1 MVPTVPFNDILKDI
15 RDRKKMEAE
24 LAKKNKEESCKRCGH
39 NMMAIGKSTIPGICS
54 ICISLAL
61 LPDEEY

>member
-1 MVPTVPFNDILKDI
+1 MVHTVPFNDILKDI

-24 LAKKNKEESCKRCGH
+24 LAKNNKEESCKQCGC